1 MDGGGN
7 AVPGGWGDIDNVADR
22 RQLTGL
28 FWKRV
33 FPASNSANTE
43 SLSMF
48 GTLKGR
54 LLLIAV
60 VVAGAA
66 AILLTRPITLGLD
79 LRGGM
84 YLALEVQDPDGTM
97 TSEVRRAHTE
107 QNEHILRNRIDQFG
121 VAEPTVQ
128 RVGDYRI
135 IVELPGIEDEAR
147 AREVIERQAFLEMKL
162 LRETTPLMQ
171 ALPRLDRAVLAALG
185 PEGVAA
191 LGIREDAMPDT
202 ARQFQDDVRARLFGT
217 ADTAAADTAAVA
229 DDAEEAL
236 PATPASRPL
245 SALLNESGAEGELL
259 VLEQDVARVT
269 QMLAL
274 PGVRDALPRGTEL
287 IWDARSQGSGAQLY
301 RALYFVTAQAFITG
315 DRLEDA
321 QAGRDQQFGQTIVSF
336 QLDRRG
342 GRDFERITGENVGR
356 RLAIVL
362 DNQIHSAPVIR
373 TRIGASGQIDMGQ
386 ASMEEA
392 RDLALVLRAGAF
404 SAPLEIVEQRSVGPS
419 LGQDSIDQG
428 RLAGIIGISLVI
440 LVMVVYYRFAG
451 VLAITALVIYVL
463 MLMAGLAGL
472 GATLTAPGIAGIILS
487 LGMAVDA
494 NVLIFERIREEL
506 VGGRTVRQAVDNGFG
521 HAMSAIVDSNI
532 TTLITALIL
541 YQVGTGPVRGFA
553 VTLSIGIVA
562 SFFTAVFITR
572 TFMMA
577 YLERR
582 RTADALSI

>member
-1 MDGGGN
+1 
-7 AVPGGWGDIDNVADR
+7 
-22 RQLTGL
+22 
-28 FWKRV
+28 
-33 FPASNSANTE
+33 
-43 SLSMF
+43 MF

-54 LLLIAV
+54 LLVIAL

-66 AILLTRPITLGLD
+66 AVLFTRPITLGLD
-79 LRGGM
+79 LQGGM
-84 YLALEVQDPDGTM
+84 YLALEVQDPEGTM
-97 TSEVRRAHTE
+97 TPEVRRAHTE

-135 IVELPGIEDEAR
+135 IVELPGIDDEER
-147 AREVIERQAFLEMKL
+147 ARQVIERQAFLELKL
-162 LRETTPLMQ
+162 LREGTPLMQ
-171 ALPRLDRAVLAALG
+171 ALPRMDRAVVAALG
-185 PEGVAA
+185 PEGLAA
-191 LGIREDAMPDT
+191 LGHSDEPVAADT
-202 ARQFQDDVRARLFGT
+202 TRQLQQDVRDRLFGR
-217 ADTAAADTAAVA
+217 ADTAAADTAASDTTAV
-229 DDAEEAL
+229 AEEDTVTT
-236 PATPASRPL
+236 PATPSSRPL
-245 SALLNESGAEGELL
+245 SALLNESGGEGELL
-259 VLEQDVARVT
+259 VLEQDVARVN

-274 PGVRDALPRGTEL
+274 PGVREALPRGSEL
-287 IWDARSQGSGAQLY
+287 IWDARTRGAGAQLY
-301 RALYFVTAQAFITG
+301 RSLYFVTAEPFLTG
-315 DRLEDA
+315 ERLEDA

-342 GRDFERITGENVGR
+342 GRDFERVTGANIGR
-356 RLAIVL
+356 RIAIVL
-362 DNQIHSAPVIR
+362 DGQIHSAPEIR
-373 TRIGASGQIDMGQ
+373 TRIGANGQIDMGQ
-386 ASMEEA
+386 APMEEA

-440 LVMVVYYRFAG
+440 LVMIVYYRFAG
-451 VLAITALVIYVL
+451 FLAISALVIYVL
-463 MLMAGLAGL
+463 LLMAGLAGL

-506 VGGRTVRQAVDNGFG
+506 VAGRTVRQAVDNGFG

-541 YQVGTGPVRGFA
+541 FQIGTGPVRGFA

-572 TFMMA
+572 SFMMA

-582 RTADALSI
+582 RTADAISI

>member
-1 MDGGGN
+1 
-7 AVPGGWGDIDNVADR
+7 
-22 RQLTGL
+22 
-28 FWKRV
+28 
-33 FPASNSANTE
+33 
-43 SLSMF
+43 MF

-60 VVAGAA
+60 VVIGAA
-66 AILLTRPITLGLD
+66 AVLYTRGITLGLD
-79 LRGGM
+79 LQGGM

-97 TSEVRRAHTE
+97 TPEVRRQHTE

-135 IVELPGIEDEAR
+135 IVELPGIRDEAR
-147 AREVIERQAFLEMKL
+147 ARQVIERQAFLELKL

-171 ALPRLDRAVLAALG
+171 ALPRMDRAIIAELGPEGLAALG
-185 PEGVAA
+185 A
-191 LGIREDAMPDT
+191 DDDMPADT
-202 ARQFQDDVRARLFGT
+202 ARQLQQDVRERLFGRAD
-217 ADTAAADTAAVA
+217 ADTAALADEDTAAVPTA
-229 DDAEEAL
+229 
-236 PATPASRPL
+236 PSQRPL
-245 SALLNESGAEGELL
+245 SALLNESGGEGEFL
-259 VLEQDVARVT
+259 VLQQDVQRVSE
-269 QMLAL
+269 MLAV
-274 PGVRDALPRGTEL
+274 PGVREALPRGTEL
-287 IWDARSQGSGAQLY
+287 LWDSRTRGAGAQLY
-301 RALYFVTAQAFITG
+301 RPLYFVTADAFLTG
-315 DRLEDA
+315 ERLEDA
-321 QAGRDQQFGQTIVSF
+321 QAGRDAQFGQTIVSF

-342 GRDFERITGENVGR
+342 GRDFERVTGANIGR
-356 RLAIVL
+356 RIAIVL
-362 DNQIHSAPVIR
+362 DGQVHSAPEIR
-373 TRIGASGQIDMGQ
+373 TRIGASGQIDMG
-386 ASMEEA
+386 AAPMEEA

-440 LVMVVYYRFAG
+440 LVMMLYYRFTG
-451 VLAITALVIYVL
+451 VLAISALIIYVL
-463 MLMAGLAGL
+463 LLMAGLSGL

-506 VGGRTVRQAVDNGFG
+506 ALGRTVRQAVDNGFG

-541 YQVGTGPVRGFA
+541 FQVGTGPVRGFA

-572 TFMMA
+572 TFMLA